1 MFGTIGQIASS
12 ITSLATSYIDGKAQ
26 VQKVNAEIKKKQLT
40 GELDLDL
47 MAVSKQDSSYK
58 DEFVTLVFV
67 APFILCFCGD
77 WGRTIVSEG
86 FQAIQQAPDWYK
98 WIVSGV
104 VASAIGMRG
113 VSKFLVKK

>member
-1 MFGTIGQIASS
+1 MFGTIGQLIG
-12 ITSLATSYIDGKAQ
+12 SLGGIATSYLDGKVQ

-47 MAVSKQDSSYK
+47 MSVSKEDSTYK

-98 WIVSGV
+98 YIVSAV

-113 VSKFLVKK
+113 VSKFMVKK